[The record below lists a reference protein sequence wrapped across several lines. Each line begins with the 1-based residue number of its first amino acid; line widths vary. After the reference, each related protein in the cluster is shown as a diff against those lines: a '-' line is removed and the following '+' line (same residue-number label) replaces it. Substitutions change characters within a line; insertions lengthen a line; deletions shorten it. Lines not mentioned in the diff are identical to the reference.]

1 MTKRRKQVKKRRT
14 QSRRKTAKKQQN
26 YPGWVWMLFG
36 LSIGLSVAFAIYVK
50 DKEPTRPEPAA
61 LPSPVDNNGEVAMP
75 AEATPDPEPIEE
87 KESRFTFYDL
97 LPNAEFVVPEK
108 APTATEESAKQPEA
122 VVEPGTYV
130 LQAGSFSTNEDADRR
145 RAELALQGIE
155 SNIQR
160 VTVNDREYHRVVI
173 GPTDDLDELN
183 LLRSRLR
190 AAKID
195 VLRIRLSD

>member
-1 MTKRRKQVKKRRT
+1 MAKRRKRTSKRRSKRRT
-14 QSRRKTAKKQQN
+14 TKKQQN

-36 LSIGLSVAFAIYVK
+36 LAIGLSVAFAIYVK
-50 DKEPTRPEPAA
+50 DNEEPRPRPEAVSSA
-61 LPSPVDNNGEVAMP
+61 VDDNGETTAP
-75 AEATPDPEPIEE
+75 ATMTPDPEPAEEE

-108 APTATEESAKQPEA
+108 APTTTAETTQQPEA

-130 LQAGSFSTNEDADRR
+130 LQAGSFSTNADADRR
-145 RAELALQGIE
+145 RAELALQGI
-155 SNIQR
+155 SSDIQR

>member
-1 MTKRRKQVKKRRT
+1 MAKRKKRRAK
-14 QSRRKTAKKQQN
+14 RRAPARKKQS

-50 DKEPTRPEPAA
+50 DSEPVRLQPAIA
-61 LPSPVDNNGEVAMP
+61 PSTVDDNGESEIP
-75 AEATPDPEPIEE
+75 AGATPDPEPVEE
-87 KESRFTFYDL
+87 KERRFTFYDL
-97 LPNAEFVVPEK
+97 LPEAEFVVPEK
-108 APTATEESAKQPEA
+108 APTSTEDKQPEA
-122 VVEPGTYV
+122 VVEPGVYM
-130 LQAGSFSTNEDADRR
+130 LQAGSFSTNADADRR

-155 SNIQR
+155 SDIQR
-160 VTVNDREYHRVVI
+160 VTVNDRVYHRVVI